1 VSHIKPINK
10 PLATIGKILHKHGH
24 TLAFYYLTRRY
35 QDFSYS
41 QIYNSYVNQSVSA
54 LIAASRYQAT
64 S

>member
-10 PLATIGKILHKHGH
+10 PLATIGKILDKHGH
-24 TLAFYYLTRRY
+24 TLAFYLTRRY

-41 QIYNSYVNQSVSA
+41 QIYNSYINQSVSA